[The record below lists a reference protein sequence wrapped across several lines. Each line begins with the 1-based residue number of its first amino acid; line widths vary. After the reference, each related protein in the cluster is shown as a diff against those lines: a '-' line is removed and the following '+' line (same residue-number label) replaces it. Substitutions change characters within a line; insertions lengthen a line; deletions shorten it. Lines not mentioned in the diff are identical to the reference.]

1 MFLFRSPKILKSPV
15 CLLAGLLLACGSGD
29 PSAPEPDASTTS
41 STYSLD
47 SSQVPESLRHLVPF
61 AEQWGIG
68 DDVERMQFIERSS
81 PSERE
86 ALASVL
92 ESHHQEITRWLDS
105 FGSAPMSDEA
115 AAFMYMQLALE
126 EMP

>member
-1 MFLFRSPKILKSPV
+1 MFLFRSPRLLKSSA
-15 CLLAGLLLACGSGD
+15 CLLAGLFLACGSAD
-29 PSAPEPDASTTS
+29 PSTPAPDALTTS

-47 SSQVPESLRHLVPF
+47 SSRVPESLRHLVPF

-81 PSERE
+81 PPERE

-92 ESHHQEITRWLDS
+92 EPHHQEITRWLDS

>member
-1 MFLFRSPKILKSPV
+1 MSLFRNSKLLKSPA
-15 CLLAGLLLACGSGD
+15 CLLAGLLLACGSAD
-29 PSAPEPDASTTS
+29 PSTPAPDTLTTS

-47 SSQVPESLRHLVPF
+47 SSRVPESLRHLVPF

-81 PSERE
+81 PPERE
-86 ALASVL
+86 VLASVL